1 MSNFGNDKPLSKYLT
16 DKKLKMSSFFGNKRR
31 QRGQNFQIFK
41 GLFLVRFCMFSE
53 VCARL
58 PKSKTSQFFSKYGK
72 SYNNL
77 DVKSCLKL
85 NGR

>member
-1 MSNFGNDKPLSKYLT
+1 MSNFWKYRLPKYLT
-16 DKKLKMSSFFGNKRR
+16 DKKLKISSFFVNKRR

-41 GLFLVRFCMFSE
+41 GLFKKVRFCMFSE
-53 VCARL
+53 VCAKL
-58 PKSKTSQFFSKYGK
+58 PKSKTSLFFSKYGK

-77 DVKSCLKL
+77 NVKSCLKL